1 MSQVEVRLI
10 AFRETLTVLEKF
22 LVKAVVSIPMAQDV
36 VAIGLVQVGIATVV
50 ARMTVVAQQVLQ
62 RLLQSMGCRKQGRTL

>member
-1 MSQVEVRLI
+1 VSQVEVRLI